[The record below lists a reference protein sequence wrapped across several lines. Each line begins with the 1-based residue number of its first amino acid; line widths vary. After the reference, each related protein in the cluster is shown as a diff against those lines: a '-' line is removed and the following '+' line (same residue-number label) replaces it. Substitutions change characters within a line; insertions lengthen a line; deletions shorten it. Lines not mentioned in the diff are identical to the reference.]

1 MKISSLLQV
10 IDKQSQ
16 LYPNSVIKRLGK
28 EAPKQLWTVG
38 NIELLSHSKTALFCS
53 KKCPGDAILKAME
66 KAQEWRNQGRCIIS
80 GFHSPVEKEC
90 LNILL
95 KGNQPIIICL
105 ARSIEKMR
113 IPKEWVKGIER
124 NRILILSPFDPT
136 KNRLTSKQAE
146 ERNKLVAALSDEVY
160 FAYTNPGGKA
170 ENLADIISM
179 WRIPVNY
186 GVTS

>member
-16 LYPNSVIKRLGK
+16 LYPNPVIKRLGE
-28 EAPKQLWTVG
+28 EAPNQLWAIG
-38 NIELLSHSKTALFCS
+38 NIEFLSYSKTALFCS

-95 KGNQPIIICL
+95 KGKQPIIICP

-113 IPKEWVKGIER
+113 VLKEWTEGIKSE
-124 NRILILSPFDPT
+124 RILILSQFDRT
-136 KNRLTSKQAE
+136 KHRVTAKQSE
-146 ERNKLVAALSDEVY
+146 ERNILVAAISNIRLGSC
-160 FAYTNPGGKA
+160 
-170 ENLADIISM
+170 II
-179 WRIPVNY
+179 
-186 GVTS
+186 